1 MLTFQDHFWQAGRWQ
16 RRQFLQAGTL
26 ALGGLV
32 LGDTIALRAAAE
44 AKSSSQ
50 KSPQKS
56 VLKDRSVIFLFM
68 HGGPSQFETF
78 DPKMD
83 APSNI
88 RSATGEIKTTLPGIT
103 FGSTFPRLSKLA
115 HKFSIVRSFVT
126 GDGNHDIKP
135 VLGADTLHANM
146 GSLYSSIAG
155 PARVDTAMPTNVTL
169 FPRSVDPKAQDAVKE
184 FGNFEGTGELSRT
197 FAPFVP
203 GAGADLQQNMRI
215 NLPEGRFEDRRAL
228 LKSLD
233 TWRRWAEGS
242 AAVRDSSEFQQ
253 KAFDVLHRG
262 VFDAFDLARE
272 DPRIIER
279 YDTAPLLPRERIDK
293 RWNNIDHY
301 ATNALTLGRQLLLA
315 RRLCERGAGFVTVTT
330 SFIWDMHADVNN
342 APMTVGMDYVGTPF
356 DHAVS
361 AFIEDVEAR
370 GLSDKI
376 LLVCCGEMGR
386 TPAINKDG
394 GRDHWGN
401 LAPLLLYGG
410 GLKMGQVIGQS
421 SRDGGEPASQAVTM
435 KDLLATIMHSLVDL
449 GEARLLPGVSQRVIE
464 AISRGEPIRGLV

>member
-1 MLTFQDHFWQAGRWQ
+1 MLTFQDHFRQAGRWH
-16 RRQFLQAGTL
+16 RRQFLRAGAL
-26 ALGGLV
+26 ALGGMTLEDQFAV
-32 LGDTIALRAAAE
+32 RAAAG
-44 AKSSSQ
+44 AD
-50 KSPQKS
+50 SP
-56 VLKDRSVIFLFM
+56 LKDRSVIFLFM

-83 APSNI
+83 APSHI
-88 RSATGEIKTTLPGIT
+88 RSTTGEIKTTLPGIT
-103 FGSTFPRLSKLA
+103 FGSTLPRLARLA
-115 HKFSIVRSFVT
+115 HKFSIVRSFAT

-135 VLGADTLHANM
+135 LVGADTLRANM
-146 GSLYSSIAG
+146 GSLYSSVAG
-155 PARVDTAMPTNVTL
+155 PSRIDTAMPTNVAL
-169 FPRSVDPKAQDAVKE
+169 FPRSVDPAAKAAVTE
-184 FGNFEGTGELSRT
+184 FGNFEATGELSRT

-203 GAGADLQQNMRI
+203 GAGADLQQDMRL
-215 NLPEGRFEDRRAL
+215 NLPEGRFHDRRAL
-228 LKSLD
+228 LGALD
-233 TWRRWAEGS
+233 NWKRWADGS
-242 AAVRDSSEFQQ
+242 DIVAGFNGFQQ
-253 KAFDVLHRG
+253 QAFDALHRG
-262 VFDAFDLARE
+262 VFDAFDLSRE
-272 DPRIIER
+272 DPRLLER
-279 YDTAPLLPRERIDK
+279 YDTAPLLPRSRISEK
-293 RWNNIDHY
+293 WKNIDHY

-342 APMTVGMDYVGTPF
+342 APMTTGMEYVGAPF

-421 SRDGGEPASQAVTM
+421 SRDGGEPASQPVTT
-435 KDLLATIMHSLVDL
+435 KDLIATIMHSLLDIGKVRL
-449 GEARLLPGVSQRVIE
+449 MPGIPPRVLEAMTK
-464 AISRGEPIRGLV
+464 GEPIHGLV